1 MLSPT
6 RVKQLKARLKAEK
19 TPLLYSVVYRF
30 ESYQDEYHEDT
41 VCVSHNKDDAEQF
54 AKRWAK
60 KTEVWLWNE
69 PQMWVYEWKKHK
81 VINQW
86 LVPVKWKKE
95 H

>member
-19 TPLLYSVVYRF
+19 TPLLYSVVYR
-30 ESYQDEYHEDT
+30 YRDAEYHEDT
-41 VCVSHNKDDAEQF
+41 LCVETDKDAAKRF

-60 KTEVWLWNE
+60 KKEVFLNDY
-69 PQMWVYEWKKHK
+69 PQMWMYEWKKHK
-81 VINQW
+81 VISQW
-86 LVPVKWKKE
+86 PILVKWKKE